1 MDNKLNNVQAVLT
14 RFRDFVI
21 SESKKNLNTGGEHG
35 SHNNTSALKNSLK
48 GEIVS
53 EGDFSIVAFKMN
65 DYGYY
70 QDKGVKGKSSS
81 AKAPNSPFRFGSG
94 KSSSNGQGLTKS
106 ILKWV
111 QAKRFQF
118 RNKVNGKNTKKGTL
132 MSYQQTAYLIS
143 RSIFHKGI
151 KPSLFF
157 TKPFEAGYKKYI
169 DTDLMKAFGQDIDT
183 ILDYNLTNIK

>member
-21 SESKKNLNTGGEHG
+21 SESKKNLNKGGEHG
-35 SHNNTSALKNSLK
+35 SHNNTNSLKNSIK

-70 QDKGVKGKSSS
+70 QDQGVKGKSSS
-81 AKAPNSPFRFGSG
+81 AKAPNSDFRFGSG
-94 KSSSNGQGLTKS
+94 KSKGKGQGLTKS

-118 RNKVNGKNTKKGTL
+118 RNKVSGKNTKKGTL

-169 DTDLMKAFGQDIDT
+169 DTDLMKAFSQDVDT
-183 ILDYNLTNIK
+183 IFDYNLTDIK

>member
-1 MDNKLNNVQAVLT
+1 MANELQNVNDVLK
-14 RFRDFVI
+14 RFRDYVI
-21 SESKKNLNTGGEHG
+21 QQSRSNLSKIQKNVSKELY
-35 SHNNTSALKNSLK
+35 NSLK
-48 GEIVS
+48 GEIVT
-53 EGDFSIVAFKMN
+53 EGNYSIVGFKMA
-65 DYGYY
+65 DYGSY
-70 QDKGVKGKSSS
+70 QDKGVRGASSS

-94 KSSSNGQGLTKS
+94 TGKKGGLTKS

-118 RNKVNGKNTKKGTL
+118 RNKENGKF
-132 MSYQQTAYLIS
+132 MSYEQTGYLIS

-169 DTDLMKAFGQDIDT
+169 DTDLMKAFSQDVDT
-183 ILDYNLTNIK
+183 IVDYNLTNIK